1 MTTETKL
8 KLSRAFH
15 KVGFEIKKHSPAIL
29 IGAGVVGV
37 VSSTVMACV
46 ATTKLKP
53 ILDDAKE
60 KIEQIHD
67 DETDGGLEEYTE
79 KEAKKDLTKVYFGTG
94 LKLVKLYA
102 PSVILGTASI
112 TAIVASHRILTK
124 RNLAISAAYATLDKG
139 YKDYRKRVRKQF
151 GEEVDKQLRYG
162 IEQEDIETI
171 TVDEDGNEKTE
182 TKKTG
187 VITYDGVQ
195 YSEFARIF
203 DETNPMWQR
212 NSEYNRAFLLQIEAW
227 ADQKLKSKG
236 YLFLSEVYEALG
248 FEETQASRVVGWI
261 YDEQHPVGD
270 NCVDFCLFDIT
281 KRGANSAFINGY
293 EKSIILDFNVDGVI
307 YDKLS

>member
-1 MTTETKL
+1 MSNETAL

-15 KVGFEIKKHSPAIL
+15 KVGFQIKKHSPEIL

-37 VSSTVMACV
+37 VTSAVMACV

-53 ILDDAKE
+53 ILADAKD

-79 KEAKKDLTKVYFGTG
+79 KEAKKDLTKVYFQTG
-94 LKLVKLYA
+94 FEIAKLYG
-102 PSVILGTASI
+102 PSVVLGAASLTTI
-112 TAIVASHRILTK
+112 IASHRILTK

-162 IEQEDIETI
+162 IEQEEIETVV
-171 TVDEDGNEKTE
+171 TDEDGNEKIE
-182 TKKTG
+182 KNKTG
-187 VITYDGVQ
+187 FVTDTGEQ
-195 YSEFARIF
+195 YSVYARIF
-203 DETNPMWQR
+203 DETNPCWQR

-227 ADQKLKSKG
+227 ANQKLKSKG

-248 FEETQASRVVGWI
+248 FDETPESRVVGWI
-261 YDEQHPVGD
+261 YDEVYPVGD
-270 NCVDFCLFDIT
+270 NYVDFCIFDIN
-281 KRGANSAFINGY
+281 KRRANAEFINGY